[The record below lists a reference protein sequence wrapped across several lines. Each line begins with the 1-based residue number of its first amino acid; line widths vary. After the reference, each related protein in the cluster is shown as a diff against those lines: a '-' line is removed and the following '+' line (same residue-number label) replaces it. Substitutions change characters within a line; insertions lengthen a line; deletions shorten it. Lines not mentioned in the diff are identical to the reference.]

1 MEKPP
6 LNSGE
11 KKIEEYAD
19 RIKNGESKDTI
30 FQDLPESF
38 KSAIENKL
46 VESDEIKIAKIR
58 ERLDISEGN
67 PPINYIETIIDDE
80 FMQKNLMPNG
90 GLRMTGGQAN
100 WNGEVDLMQYVIS
113 EELSPEYREIAAD
126 KIEKIHAGQEKTY
139 QHESHHIRNRENEL
153 TPHVAA
159 DNLREFLSFRVL
171 DELSAFTTGELY
183 NQNITAETIL
193 QSLQTAKQRIA
204 DSYYGEPFSADANW
218 YLSQHS
224 NKPDVYSREIN
235 QDKYHQIMRQYFK
248 INGHDTLA
256 VLQKENKLQE
266 FTNIVN
272 SLIIKLDDL
281 LNTTKSDSK

>member
-218 YLSQHS
+218 YLSQHGD
-224 NKPDVYSREIN
+224 KPDVYSREIN

>member
-224 NKPDVYSREIN
+224 NKPEVYSREIN